1 MFSHLGS
8 TADHG
13 ERAGYNLFPVA
24 IRFFDLLRSTI
35 RFFYPQRDA
44 EATIGI
50 PEITTIFSQLQEAT
64 ARIPRFSSH
73 IENNALM

>member
-50 PEITTIFSQLQEAT
+50 PEITTIFSQLQEEAT
-64 ARIPRFSSH
+64 SFRGSH
-73 IENNALM
+73 RTLRTMP